1 MQCPFCGTE
10 MIRGELK
17 SRGGNYFL
25 PEGHKEPRLY
35 TKSSMEKVGAFM
47 LPPGPLDISLN
58 PHFHFPTAYWCNMCN
73 KLLIDCEQ

>member
-17 SRGGNYFL
+17 SRGGKYFL
-25 PEGHKEPRLY
+25 PDGHKEPRLY
-35 TKSSMEKVGAFM
+35 TEGSMKKVGAFM
-47 LPPGPLDISLN
+47 LPPFPLDM
-58 PHFHFPTAYWCNMCN
+58 PPHFPTAYWCNMCN